1 MELKIYPESE
11 LPNIGDR
18 QMNAKCH
25 RAEYYNF
32 KKTHLVFQNQWHVT
46 SHEDN
51 IKIRIL
57 SQYIDQAEELV
68 CGLNSR

>member
-32 KKTHLVFQNQWHVT
+32 KKTHLVFQNQ
-46 SHEDN
+46 
-51 IKIRIL
+51 
-57 SQYIDQAEELV
+57 
-68 CGLNSR
+68 